1 MNLLTNILF
10 LVVTGSI
17 MGVYGFNLVIN
28 IIRAV
33 KVNKLIKEDPQTLE
47 ATVVEIIPV
56 KKRVFI
62 KVRYTSNSNHQVF
75 ESIFSMTQSE
85 FKDQY
90 YEGQQLNL
98 VFPKIEGTKRIH
110 SFPVYLEGS
119 KIKVEAGPLF
129 TDALIFASGIFIFT
143 FSLYNML
150 SVNAFSGEV
159 PLISSGAETSSM
171 NWLTILIFFVI
182 YFVMMSYIMER
193 LGGISKEHSENYL
206 KICGLRAKAEVITY
220 KLNRNKNQE
229 GVRQAD
235 IKIEF
240 RTNKG
245 EEVKTSLQSFMYTS
259 QPDQYIDIL
268 YDGRR
273 PQVCVYLRS

>member
-1 MNLLTNILF
+1 MNLFTNIIF
-10 LVVTGSI
+10 LVVTGAF
-17 MGVYGFNLVIN
+17 MGLYAVSLVLN
-28 IIRAV
+28 IVRAIQV
-33 KVNKLIKEDPQTLE
+33 TKLIKQDPQTLE
-47 ATVVEIIPV
+47 ATVIEIATV

-62 KVRYTSNSNHQVF
+62 KVRYTSESNHQTF

-90 YEGQQLNL
+90 YEGQKLNI
-98 VFPKIEGTKRIH
+98 VFPKITGTKRIH
-110 SFPVYLEGS
+110 NFPVYLEGA

-150 SVNAFSGEV
+150 SVDAFSGEV
-159 PLISSGAETSSM
+159 PLISTAGEVSSM
-171 NWLTILIFFVI
+171 NWLTILVFFVI
-182 YFVMMSYIMER
+182 YFILMSYILER
-193 LGGISKEHSENYL
+193 LAGISKDHSENYL

-235 IKIEF
+235 IKIQF

-245 EEVKTSLQSFMYTS
+245 EEINTSLASFMYTS

-273 PQVCVYLRS
+273 PQIAVYLRS

>member
-1 MNLLTNILF
+1 MNLITNILF
-10 LVVTGSI
+10 LIVTGSF
-17 MGVYGFNLVIN
+17 MGLYAFSFVLNL
-28 IIRAV
+28 IRAI
-33 KVNKLIKEDPQTLE
+33 KTNKLLKADPQTLE
-47 ATVVEIIPV
+47 ATVIEVAQV

-62 KVRYTSNSNHQVF
+62 KVRYTSTSNHQTF
-75 ESIFSMTQSE
+75 ESIFSMTQNE

-90 YEGQQLNL
+90 YEGQKLNI
-98 VFPKIEGTKRIH
+98 VYPKIEGTKRIH
-110 SFPVYLEGS
+110 SFPVYLEGLKL
-119 KIKVEAGPLF
+119 KIEAGPIF

-143 FSLYNML
+143 FSLWNMI
-150 SVNAFSGEV
+150 SVDAFSGQV
-159 PLISSGAETSSM
+159 PLISTNGELSSM
-171 NWLTILIFFVI
+171 NLLTILIFFVI
-182 YFVMMSYIMER
+182 YFVMMTYILER
-193 LGGISKEHSENYL
+193 ISGISKEHSENYL

-220 KLNRNKNQE
+220 KLNRNKNQD

-245 EEVKTSLQSFMYTS
+245 EQINTSLASFMYTS

-273 PQVCVYLRS
+273 PQIAVYLRS